1 MNSAYLKLFF
11 LSLATL
17 GLIVWKMVQL
27 SLAMDLL
34 GLVSVVPVSVVL
46 VAVVVVPVSV
56 VLNPVSVVW
65 VIDLLLLVSAVPD
78 LGVVKSP
85 LILLYRDFIKMAS
98 ISWPG

>member
-34 GLVSVVPVSVVL
+34 GLVSVVL
-46 VAVVVVPVSV
+46 VAMMVVSVSV